1 MKAKSKSLFSFVS
14 ALLLFQAATAQ
25 LKFPGAGN
33 PDIRN
38 ALEKVISDYG
48 KDFVA
53 LKGEVQA
60 TNPQT
65 VEYGSL
71 LSFKSAES
79 NIIIQHSGNPSVY
92 SWQARMATAEDF
104 EAAEKKYKALYSQL
118 KGMNLKLNRDYDYTL
133 SGDYDKPEESKKFSS
148 TVFHLSP
155 AASYLPKV
163 KVELSLQYELMEWKV
178 YLLVYQ
184 KERED
189 SERGR
194 REE

>member
-1 MKAKSKSLFSFVS
+1 MKAKPKGLLFSVC
-14 ALLLFQAATAQ
+14 AVLLVHAAAAQ

-33 PDIRN
+33 PDVRN

-48 KDFVA
+48 KDFA
-53 LKGEVQA
+53 TLKAEVQA

-65 VEYGSL
+65 VEYGSRL
-71 LSFKSAES
+71 QFKSAES
-79 NIIIQHSGNPSVY
+79 DIIIQHSGNPPVY

-104 EAAEKKYKALYSQL
+104 EAAEKKYKALYAQL

-133 SGDYDKPEESKKFSS
+133 SGDYSKPEESKGFSS

-163 KVELSLQYELMEWKV
+163 KVELSLQYELMEWKI

-184 KERED
+184 KEKED